1 MKTSMIYALAFRKH
15 DKILRNYASEKFYES
30 NYYKINS
37 KLGHIWFNG
46 YEVLD
51 ENTIEIKYQ
60 YGGGDMEM
68 DDSFEVKIEE

>member
-37 KLGHIWFNG
+37 KLGDWSPEYTKHKEG
-46 YEVLD
+46 
-51 ENTIEIKYQ
+51 
-60 YGGGDMEM
+60 
-68 DDSFEVKIEE
+68 